1 MLLPA
6 RPLFSL
12 PPRMR
17 IFWSSRSIALGFHH
31 YVIFLVR
38 NFNDL
43 SLPCWH
49 EEGPAGCLARVRVNS
64 DEVEFERFSRAGNKM
79 LANVSELFSMDR
91 LLYSDAALASQ
102 RPSSDPHLANSAS
115 L

>member
-1 MLLPA
+1 V
-6 RPLFSL
+6 
-12 PPRMR
+12 
-17 IFWSSRSIALGFHH
+17 RS
-31 YVIFLVR
+31 
-38 NFNDL
+38 FNDL

-49 EEGPAGCLARVRVNS
+49 KEGVAGCLARVQVNS
-64 DEVEFERFSRAGNKM
+64 DEVEFERFSRAGNKV

-102 RPSSDPHLANSAS
+102 RTSSDPHPANSAF